1 MNTEQIDQ
9 DAVVTSE
16 VIETYRITPPDTDEI
31 RRLVLHVD
39 DPAFRVSPG
48 QNIGVVVDGDGAFGR
63 TRHVRRYAVTDVE
76 PIDGEEGIG
85 MAILVK
91 RCFYIDEVS
100 GEQYPGVASNFLCDV
115 RAGQTV
121 SLVGPY
127 RNPFK
132 LPKDNTANL
141 LLIGTGTGIAPFRT
155 MIAQAYREGVNWQGR
170 VRLFF
175 GARSGMESL
184 YTNEPGSDMVHYYD
198 KDTFEAFNA
207 LALRPLS
214 DERDA
219 LQESLSSHIDA
230 AWDMLN
236 QPDTYVYLAG
246 LRKTSDVTDKAFS
259 RRAGGADAWGALK
272 QRLIDEGRWQELL
285 YS

>member
-1 MNTEQIDQ
+1 MNADLTEHDSI
-9 DAVVTSE
+9 VNSE
-16 VIETYRITPPDTDEI
+16 VIETYRVSPPDTDEI
-31 RRLVLHVD
+31 RRLVLHID
-39 DPAFRVSPG
+39 DPAFRASPG
-48 QNIGVVVDGDGAFGR
+48 QNIGVVVAGDGAFGR
-63 TRHVRRYAVTDVE
+63 TQHLRRYAITDVSTV
-76 PIDGEEGIG
+76 DGEDGIG
-85 MAILVK
+85 ITILVK

-100 GEQYPGVASNFLCDV
+100 GEQYPGIASNFLCDV
-115 RAGQTV
+115 RAGQKV
-121 SLVGPY
+121 SIVGPY
-127 RNPFK
+127 KNPFK
-132 LPKDNTANL
+132 MPQDPTANL

-155 MIAQAYREGVNWQGR
+155 MIAQAYREGKEWQGD

-184 YTNEPGSDMVHYYD
+184 YTNDKGSDMVHYYD

-219 LQESLSSHIDA
+219 LEESLSAHIDH

-236 QPDTYVYLAG
+236 RPNTYVYLAG
-246 LRKTSDVTDKAFS
+246 LRKTSDATDKAFS
-259 RRAGGADAWGALK
+259 ARAGGAEAWAAMK
-272 QRLIDEGRWQELL
+272 QRLVDEQRWQELL

>member
-1 MNTEQIDQ
+1 MNADLTEHDNI
-9 DAVVTSE
+9 VNSE
-16 VIETYRITPPDTDEI
+16 VIETYRISPPDTDEI

-39 DPAFRVSPG
+39 DPAFRASPG
-48 QNIGVVVDGDGAFGR
+48 QNIGVVVAGDSAFGR
-63 TRHVRRYAVTDVE
+63 NQHVRRYAITDVA
-76 PIDGEEGIG
+76 PIDGEDGVAMG
-85 MAILVK
+85 ILVK
-91 RCFYIDEVS
+91 RCFYIDEIS
-100 GEQYPGVASNFLCDV
+100 GEQYPGVASNFLCDI
-115 RAGQTV
+115 RAGQNV
-121 SLVGPY
+121 ALVGPY
-127 RNPFK
+127 KNPFK
-132 LPKDNTANL
+132 MPKDPTANL

-155 MIAQAYREGVNWQGR
+155 LIGQAYRDGVKWEGK

-184 YTNEPGSDMVHYYD
+184 YTNEQGSDMVHYYD

-219 LQESLSSHIDA
+219 LEESLSAHIDH

-236 QPDTYVYLAG
+236 RPNTYVYLAG
-246 LRKTSDVTDKAFS
+246 LRKTSDATDKAFS
-259 RRAGGADAWGALK
+259 ARAGGAEAWAAMK
-272 QRLIDEGRWQELL
+272 QRLVDEQRWQELL